1 MKKVITLFFICI
13 GLTMLDNTL
22 STFIAI
28 KSIYPSILFV
38 FIISYSI
45 INGPVEAIILGIFAG
60 ALQDIYLFNGLGI
73 NMLSNML
80 TCYIAA
86 QIGKSI
92 FKEKSFVPIIST
104 FFLSILK
111 GVMMFSLFYLL
122 KIKVNIQT
130 ALYVS
135 IYNMILSIILYRYV
149 YKLSE
154 TKFMKKDWRF

>member
-1 MKKVITLFFICI
+1 MKKVVTLFFICI

-38 FIISYSI
+38 FMISYSI
-45 INGPVEAIILGIFAG
+45 INGSVEAIILGIFAG
-60 ALQDIYLFNGLGI
+60 ALQDLYLFNGLGI
-73 NMLSNML
+73 NMLTNML

-111 GVMMFSLFYLL
+111 GVLIFSLFYLL

-135 IYNMILSIILYRYV
+135 IYNMILSIILYRYI

-154 TKFMKKDWRF
+154 TKFIKKDWRF